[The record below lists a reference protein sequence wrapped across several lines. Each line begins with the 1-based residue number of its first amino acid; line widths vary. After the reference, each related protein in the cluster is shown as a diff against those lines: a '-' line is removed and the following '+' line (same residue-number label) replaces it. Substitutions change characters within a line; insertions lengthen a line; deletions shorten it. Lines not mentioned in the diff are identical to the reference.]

1 MTIAHMT
8 PVPKGAPRAP
18 AITDGS
24 VTAGALPIGAACA
37 RNRVF
42 LAPMSGVTD
51 LPFRR
56 LAHRFGAGLVVSE
69 MVASQ
74 ELVVDNPDSRLRMDV
89 RGLDTPVVQ
98 LAGREAPW
106 MAEAARIAEGA
117 GAAIIDINMGC
128 PAKKVTS
135 GYSGSALMRDLNHAL
150 GLIEATVEAVTVPVT
165 LKMRLGWDD
174 ASRNAADLARRAE
187 DAGVQL
193 ITVHGRTRCQFYK
206 GKADWPAIRA
216 VRDAVGI
223 PVVANGDLISRHDL
237 ATMLEDTACDAVM
250 AGRGAYGRPW
260 LPGYLA
266 SEEPQAF
273 LAALPKPVDL
283 IGEHYEALLAHYG
296 EHKGVLLGA
305 RNARK
310 HLGWYLETTERA
322 TDVGPALRQTMM
334 QCDDAGQVMAAI
346 RQAFAG
352 ATWRTP
358 AGRESA
364 ITAEAKAA

>member
-8 PVPKGAPRAP
+8 PVPKSALRAP

-117 GAAIIDINMGC
+117 GAAIVDINMGC
-128 PAKKVTS
+128 PARKVTK
-135 GYSGSALMRDLNHAL
+135 GYSGSALMRDLDHAL
-150 GLIEATVEAVTVPVT
+150 RLIEATVKAVDVPVT
-165 LKMRLGWDD
+165 LKMRLGWDENTINAPEL
-174 ASRNAADLARRAE
+174 ASRAEAAGIQML
-187 DAGVQL
+187 
-193 ITVHGRTRCQFYK
+193 TVHGRTRCQFYD
-206 GKADWPAIRA
+206 GEADWAAVRA
-216 VRDAVGI
+216 VKESVSV
-223 PVVANGDLISRHDL
+223 PLVVNGDIVT
-237 ATMLEDTACDAVM
+237 AEDVARARAASGADAVM
-250 AGRGAYGRPW
+250 VGRGAYGRPW
-260 LPGYLA
+260 WPGALA
-266 SEEPQAF
+266 KSLTSGEPPIVPPLRWQCGF
-273 LAALPKPVDL
+273 LIRHLRMMLA
-283 IGEHYEALLAHYG
+283 EHGRDVGLRA
-296 EHKGVLLGA
+296 
-305 RNARK
+305 ARK
-310 HLGWYLETTERA
+310 HIGWAMEHAMPAGTALAEWRNLVLRDTDVRRVEANILRFFDSSERFEERA
-322 TDVGPALRQTMM
+322 
-334 QCDDAGQVMAAI
+334 AA
-346 RQAFAG
+346 
-352 ATWRTP
+352 
-358 AGRESA
+358 
-364 ITAEAKAA
+364 